1 MRGAFFDQGKLFS
14 SEGKGGLERALKQPQ
29 SSANS
34 RTNPILQLRQSRPI
48 HRDPNCQ
55 AAVSPLV

>member
-1 MRGAFFDQGKLFS
+1 MAHFLI
-14 SEGKGGLERALKQPQ
+14 RASCFRLKAKEDWSARVKQPQ

-34 RTNPILQLRQSRPI
+34 RTNLILQLRQSRPI
-48 HRDPNCQ
+48 HRDPNRQ